1 MSVAG
6 VHVNPLWPNL
16 GVGLAG
22 VIWGCFWIPARY
34 FDANGLSHGMMS
46 TALFAVTVLALLPW
60 ALMRFR
66 PAAAERGALIN
77 IALFAGTAYAF
88 YANSLLL
95 TEVIRALLLFYLTP
109 IWGTVMGIAFLGER
123 LSWAR
128 VLAIG
133 LGVAGALVILGL
145 DHGLPLP
152 RNAGDWM
159 ALTAGVIWAYACVG
173 MARSDHVPIA
183 HQTFAWIFGA
193 LVMSALLVIVL
204 APGAVAMP
212 KLGTQAVLAFLAFAL
227 IINLPCM
234 AIVVWGARLLSPGRV
249 GILLAGEI
257 AFGVVSA
264 AILLDEPFG
273 MREIIGTALILSAV
287 LVEVLGT
294 PQRAPA
300 GQGAV
305 SP

>member
-1 MSVAG
+1 MSV
-6 VHVNPLWPNL
+6 VSTRVNPVWPNL

-34 FDANGLSHGMMS
+34 FDANGLSHGLMS
-46 TALFAVTVLALLPW
+46 TALFAVTVLVLLPW
-60 ALMRFR
+60 ALWRFR
-66 PAAAERGALIN
+66 PAPAERGSLLH
-77 IALFAGTAYAF
+77 IAIFAGTAYAF

-109 IWGTVMGIAFLGER
+109 IWSTILGIALLGER

-133 LGVAGALVILGL
+133 LGVGGAMVILGL

-159 ALTAGVIWAYACVG
+159 ALSAGAIWAYACVG
-173 MARSDHVPIA
+173 IARSNHVPIA
-183 HQTFAWIFGA
+183 NQAFAWIFGA
-193 LVMSALLVIVL
+193 LVMSALLVVLL
-204 APGAVAMP
+204 APGAIAMP
-212 KLGTQAVLAFLAFAL
+212 QLGANAVLAFLVFAL

-234 AIVVWGARLLSPGRV
+234 AVVVWGARLLSPGRV
-249 GILLAGEI
+249 GLLLAGEI

-264 AILLDEPFG
+264 AILTDEPFG
-273 MREIIGTALILSAV
+273 MRETIGTALILSAV

-294 PQRAPA
+294 PQ
-300 GQGAV
+300 QAV
-305 SP
+305 DQEAVVP